1 MAEAE
6 NKRSEI
12 IMLFDVDGTLT
23 PSRLEAEAW
32 VRPWLASLREK
43 VTIGFVGGSDL
54 PKQKEQLGEDVQ
66 DMFDYCFAENG
77 LVAFKGKDK
86 LSEHSFKAE
95 MDAVQLKKLINFIL
109 MYVAQLDIPVKRGTF
124 IEFRSG
130 MLNVSPI
137 GRNCSQD
144 ERMAFYAYDQEH
156 KVREKM
162 INVIKAEFSHLK
174 MTYSI
179 GGQISFDVF
188 PTGWDKTYCLKFL
201 EKYNFK
207 EIHFF
212 GDKTYKGGNDHEIF
226 ECKDTIGH
234 TVTSPNDT
242 RAQVAEVLKG
252 HGITLKEAAI

>member
-1 MAEAE
+1 
-6 NKRSEI
+6 
-12 IMLFDVDGTLT
+12 
-23 PSRLEAEAW
+23 LEAEDW
-32 VRPWLASLREK
+32 VRPWLVSLREK

-95 MDAVQLKKLINFIL
+95 MDPDQLKKLINFIL
-109 MYVAQLDIPVKRGTF
+109 MYVAPLDIPVKRGTF

-144 ERMAFYAYDQEH
+144 ERMAFYKYDQEH
-156 KVREKM
+156 KIREKM
-162 INVIKAEFSHLK
+162 INVIKAEFPHLK
-174 MTYSI
+174 LTYSI

-201 EKYNFK
+201 EQNNFK

-212 GDKTYKGGNDHEIF
+212 GDKTYKGGNDHESNTKLPKL
-226 ECKDTIGH
+226 C
-234 TVTSPNDT
+234 V
-242 RAQVAEVLKG
+242 
-252 HGITLKEAAI
+252 